1 MGIRK
6 YKPTTSTRRFGS
18 VSTFEEITVE
28 RPQKS
33 LTRSLKKAAGRNV
46 SGRITMRHQGGGHKR
61 HYRVIDFKRDKYNV
75 PAKVLSIEYD
85 PNRSARIALVEYS
98 DGERRYIIVPLGVE
112 VGSEIISGSKGE
124 IKPGNALPIRNIPPA
139 IPIYNVELKSG
150 QGGVLARSAGNY
162 ALIVAKEG
170 EFAHVKLPSGE
181 IRLIGLDCFATIG
194 QASNVDHDSVSLGKA
209 GRSRWLGRRPSTRG
223 VAMNPVDHP
232 LGGGEGKASG
242 GRHPVSPWG
251 KPTKGFKTR
260 KKMKYSNRFIIKR
273 REKKKKGK

>member
-61 HYRVIDFKRDKYNV
+61 HYRVIDFKRDKYDV

-209 GRSRWLGRRPSTRG
+209 GRNRWLGRRPTTRG

-232 LGGGEGKASG
+232 LGGGEGKSSG

-251 KPTKGFKTR
+251 KSAKGLKTR
-260 KKMKYSNRFIIKR
+260 KRMKYSNRFIIKR

>member
-61 HYRVIDFKRDKYNV
+61 HYRVIDFKRDKYDV

-98 DGERRYIIVPLGVE
+98 DGERRYIVVPLGVG

-181 IRLIGLDCFATIG
+181 IRLVGLDCFATIG

-209 GRSRWLGRRPSTRG
+209 GRNRWLGRRPTTRG

-232 LGGGEGKASG
+232 LGGGEGKSSG

-251 KPTKGFKTR
+251 KSAKGLKTR
-260 KKMKYSNRFIIKR
+260 KRMKYSNRFIIKR

>member
-1 MGIRK
+1 M
-6 YKPTTSTRRFGS
+6 
-18 VSTFEEITVE
+18 
-28 RPQKS
+28 
-33 LTRSLKKAAGRNV
+33 TRSLKKAAGRNV

-61 HYRVIDFKRDKYNV
+61 HYRVIDFKRDKYDV

-139 IPIYNVELKSG
+139 TAIYNVELKSG
-150 QGGVLARSAGNY
+150 QGGVFARSAGNY

-194 QASNVDHDSVSLGKA
+194 QASNVDHDSISLGKA
-209 GRSRWLGRRPSTRG
+209 GRSRWLGRRPTTRG

-260 KKMKYSNRFIIKR
+260 KKMKYSSRFIIKR